1 MAVATE
7 SQEPV
12 FRLDDLTVNFRGQS
26 GPVPSPLQ
34 GLNLDIRAN
43 EITTI
48 LGASGCGKSTLLRT
62 LGGFVIPEDTGGVLY
77 KKQFLTG
84 PTTDIV
90 MIFQENNLYPWLTVK
105 GNVRFGLRFR
115 KNAPEDLDK
124 AVADMLS
131 NVGLSDAAR
140 AYPHQLSGGMRQR
153 TAIARALITRPRV
166 LLLDEPFSALDISL
180 KRRMHSMIHT
190 LQEETDISMVMVT
203 HDVEEA
209 ITVGDRVLVL
219 GGNPAN
225 VLVDA
230 DARGPEMR
238 DRYSKEYLNLQK
250 KIEEVIF

>member
-1 MAVATE
+1 VSAST
-7 SQEPV
+7 SRDPV
-12 FRLDDLTVNFRGQS
+12 FTLDNLTVNFPGIS

-34 GLNLDIRAN
+34 NLNLTIGAN

-62 LGGFVIPEDTGGVLY
+62 LGGFISPEDTGGVLF
-77 KKQFLTG
+77 KKQFLTS

-90 MIFQENNLYPWLTVK
+90 MIFQENNLYPWLTVT
-105 GNVRFGLRFR
+105 GNIRFGLRFR
-115 KNAPEDLDK
+115 SDAPKDIK
-124 AVADMLS
+124 RAVGDMLNS
-131 NVGLSDAAR
+131 VGLSEAAR
-140 AYPHQLSGGMRQR
+140 VYPHQLSGGMKQR
-153 TAIARALITRPRV
+153 TAIARALITRPKV

-180 KRRMHSMIHT
+180 KRRMHQMIHN

-225 VLVDA
+225 ILVDA
-230 DARGPEMR
+230 DASGPQMR
-238 DRYSKEYLNLQK
+238 DRYSDDYLALQK
-250 KIEEVIF
+250 EIEEVIF

>member
-1 MAVATE
+1 MAAATE
-7 SQEPV
+7 SREPV
-12 FRLDDLTVNFRGQS
+12 FRLDHLCVNFPCAS

-34 GLNLDIRAN
+34 GLNLNIQAN

-62 LGGFVIPEDTGGVLY
+62 LGGFIVPEDTGGVLY
-77 KKQFLTG
+77 KKQFLTS

-105 GNVRFGLRFR
+105 GNVGFGLRFR
-115 KNAPEDLDK
+115 KDAPKDINQ
-124 AVADMLS
+124 AVMDML
-131 NVGLSDAAR
+131 NTVGLSDAAR

-180 KRRMHSMIHT
+180 KRRMHDMIHQ

-219 GGNPAN
+219 GGSPAR

-230 DARGPEMR
+230 DARSPEMR
-238 DRYSKEYLNLQK
+238 DRYSSEYLALQK
-250 KIEEVIF
+250 QIEDVIF